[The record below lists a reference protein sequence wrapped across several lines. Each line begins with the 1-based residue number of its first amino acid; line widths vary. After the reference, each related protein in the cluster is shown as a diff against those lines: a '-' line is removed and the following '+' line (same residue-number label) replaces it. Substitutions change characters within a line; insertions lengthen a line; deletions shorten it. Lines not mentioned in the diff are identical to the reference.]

1 MDDATD
7 PAHEV
12 PGPYRI
18 RLYSASSGHS
28 ADLD

>member
-1 MDDATD
+1 MDDDTD

-18 RLYSASSGHS
+18 RLKDGSGHS
-28 ADLD
+28 TDLD